1 MRVEDKKVVTIDYTL
16 RDPQGTVIDTSE
28 GNEPMPYLHGASNI
42 IPGLEKQLAGKQAG
56 DSVKAV
62 IEPNDAY
69 GPRNDEA
76 VQDVPRSQFP
86 PNIDIQQGMQ
96 FQANTPQGPRL
107 VTEIGVTDENVKIDA
122 NHPLAGVTLH
132 FDVKIVGVRD
142 ATAEEIQHGH
152 VHGPGGHHHH

>member
-16 RDPQGTVIDTSE
+16 RDPQGTIIDSSE

-42 IPGLEKQLAGKQAG
+42 IPGLEKQLTGKQAG
-56 DSVKAV
+56 DSVMAI
-62 IEPNDAY
+62 IEPNEGY
-69 GPRNDEA
+69 GPRSDEA
-76 VQDVPRSQFP
+76 VQEVPRKQFP
-86 PNIDIQQGMQ
+86 PNIDIQPGMQ

-107 VTEIGVTDENVKIDA
+107 VTIVGVTDETVKVDA

-142 ATAEEIQHGH
+142 ATPEEIQHGH
-152 VHGPGGHHHH
+152 VHGPGGHHH